1 MCALD
6 DSFSFPAFLQ
16 ENGKAYTDA
25 DGVFTV
31 SSLEELYDGA
41 VAAQQMAELA
51 ARRENLGLPERY
63 ISPLTS
69 IGFRH

>member
-31 SSLEELYDGA
+31 SSLEELY
-41 VAAQQMAELA
+41 ELA
-51 ARRENLGLPERY
+51 AGSAAPADGRSWPPRA
-63 ISPLTS
+63 
-69 IGFRH
+69 